1 MKKTASTQTD
11 LFNQEPEN
19 PDVVRYIK
27 RDRLWSRE
35 IRELV
40 ATTSCPH
47 CGSRKITYFEWGQ
60 GGFGPEH
67 DKLLKEGLLIQKGC
81 ISYGEMQMPDFTC
94 RECKKEFS
102 KAK

>member
-1 MKKTASTQTD
+1 MKKKSSSQKD

-19 PDVVRYIK
+19 PDMVRFIK
-27 RDRLWSRE
+27 RDRKWSRE
-35 IRELV
+35 IRELI

-67 DKLLKEGLLIQKGC
+67 DKLVAEDLLIQRGC
-81 ISYGEMQMPDFTC
+81 IMQKDEPEFTC
-94 RECKKEFS
+94 RDCKKNFS
-102 KAK
+102 KNP